1 MTVPPQPGPADP
13 LDLGN
18 LPKLVSE
25 LQKIEFKTS
34 EDLLKYAKLTR
45 QIGLELHM
53 RMAMDA
59 DVIAAILGRYKG
71 QWYTFGV
78 QSKVRG
84 KLVGAHLKLGAEAV
98 KIFGL
103 AGIKMYSSYL
113 KHFVKPEIEARQKG
127 TRNKADGF
135 TVSEAA
141 AKGSTGT
148 AGGRGAL

>member
-1 MTVPPQPGPADP
+1 MADTLPTDSGSTPGPASP
-13 LDLGN
+13 IDLN
-18 LPKLVSE
+18 NMPKLVAE
-25 LQKIEFKTS
+25 LCKIEFKTS
-34 EDLLKYAKLTR
+34 EDLLRYAKLTR

-71 QWYTFGV
+71 RWFTFGV

-103 AGIKMYSSYL
+103 AGIKMYSSYI
-113 KHFVKPEIEARQKG
+113 KHFVKPEIEAKAKG
-127 TRNKADGF
+127 ERNKADGF
-135 TVSEAA
+135 TISEAA
-141 AKGSTGT
+141 SK
-148 AGGRGAL
+148 GRGAA